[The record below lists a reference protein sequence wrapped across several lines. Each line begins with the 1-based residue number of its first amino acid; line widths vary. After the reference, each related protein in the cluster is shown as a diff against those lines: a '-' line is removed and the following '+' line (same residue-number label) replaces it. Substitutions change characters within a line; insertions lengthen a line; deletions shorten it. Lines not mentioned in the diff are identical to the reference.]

1 MSKKSKSSGSVVDLK
16 KYDYKRVSIRGAD
29 GKVRHS
35 AINGDAVAKAMLLAV
50 SQGVGI
56 GEIIKAND
64 LSSKFTIKDAVNPGL
79 LRMSVGGS
87 LRALVKAG
95 TPVKIGK
102 VRVESLKQAVELP
115 KVEKAASKPK
125 KTAKAKK
132 APRKPRAKKQ
142 EPIAPQADAA

>member
-1 MSKKSKSSGSVVDLK
+1 MPKKSKSSGSVVDLG
-16 KYDYKRVSIRGAD
+16 KYNYKRVSIRGTD

-64 LSSKFTIKDAVNPGL
+64 LSSKFTIKSAVNPGL

-95 TPVKIGK
+95 TPVKIGRVK
-102 VRVESLKQAVELP
+102 VESLRQAVELP
-115 KVEKAASKPK
+115 KVEKTAPK
-125 KTAKAKK
+125 LKKAKAKK
-132 APRKPRAKKQ
+132 SVRKPRDKKQ
-142 EPIAPQADAA
+142 EPITPQAEAA